1 MKLIIKS
8 EHINFFKFKAIIVLI
23 SIIILGKIDFILNY
37 NNKISVII
45 PTYNRENIIIKS
57 LESILNQT
65 YKNIEILVIDDN
77 SNDNTKQKIKEI
89 HDNRVRYIKL
99 KKKKEQ
105 VLQEI

>member
-99 KKKKEQ
+99 TSYHQ
-105 VLQEI
+105 IIIFW